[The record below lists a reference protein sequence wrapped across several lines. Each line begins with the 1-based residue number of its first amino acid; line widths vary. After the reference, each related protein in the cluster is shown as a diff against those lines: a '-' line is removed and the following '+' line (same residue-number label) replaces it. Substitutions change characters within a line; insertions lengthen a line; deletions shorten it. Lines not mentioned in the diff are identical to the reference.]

1 MQMIHLKSPSP
12 LQLYLVRNIKL
23 IQFSFT
29 FPMCFQGRWSLGA
42 ESDFCCHCPRAA
54 LQLTKCVDRAEDGKG
69 SEGLQAAKF
78 RIEMSRYE
86 ASSEFQLHSYLRSY
100 LCACF
105 MPISSSMAFWC
116 ILVSLHC
123 ITAGVW
129 AKIPKPPSC
138 ALFQTVQWCRIAMI
152 GLLRAFSV
160 LLVASVF
167 ALEGECQN
175 CEVEQVTLLQ
185 SKQSTRGQS
194 IIVKGPSPSGGT
206 ASQNL
211 APTCAEGFNAAYA
224 KCLGGT
230 NSYLMILVKND
241 DDTKAYCAYTGG
253 WAQTTEYYPD
263 HDACFVSPG
272 ENVALYFDSASQTL
286 VNWNKETVVSAP
298 LTQDWTSLSCSAS
311 GEAPC
316 KSTVTSKYARQL
328 TKEPRCWTQSK

>member
-1 MQMIHLKSPSP
+1 MPIIQIHLKNPSP

-42 ESDFCCHCPRAA
+42 ESDFRCHCPRAA
-54 LQLTKCVDRAEDGKG
+54 LQLTKCVDCAEDGKG
-69 SEGLQAAKF
+69 SEGLQAANSESNCHDTKC
-78 RIEMSRYE
+78 RVN
-86 ASSEFQLHSYLRSY
+86 SSFIVTLGTFVHVSW
-100 LCACF
+100 
-105 MPISSSMAFWC
+105 SSNMAFWYPC
-116 ILVSLHC
+116 IASPQVFGPRFQSHLCVHC
-123 ITAGVW
+123 F
-129 AKIPKPPSC
+129 KQKEN
-138 ALFQTVQWCRIAMI
+138 RHIAMI

-160 LLVASVF
+160 LLVARVF

-175 CEVEQVTLLQ
+175 CEVEHEDKVTLLQ

-194 IIVKGPSPSGGT
+194 ITVKGPSPSGVT

-230 NSYLMILVKND
+230 NSYLMIMVTND

-253 WAQTTEYYPD
+253 WAQTTENYPD

-298 LTQDWTSLSCSAS
+298 LKQDYTSLSCSAS

-328 TKEPRCWTQSK
+328 TKEPRWKFWTK

>member
-1 MQMIHLKSPSP
+1 
-12 LQLYLVRNIKL
+12 
-23 IQFSFT
+23 
-29 FPMCFQGRWSLGA
+29 
-42 ESDFCCHCPRAA
+42 
-54 LQLTKCVDRAEDGKG
+54 
-69 SEGLQAAKF
+69 
-78 RIEMSRYE
+78 
-86 ASSEFQLHSYLRSY
+86 
-100 LCACF
+100 
-105 MPISSSMAFWC
+105 
-116 ILVSLHC
+116 
-123 ITAGVW
+123 
-129 AKIPKPPSC
+129 
-138 ALFQTVQWCRIAMI
+138 MI

-316 KSTVTSKYARQL
+316 KSTVTSKYAKQL
-328 TKEPRCWTQSK
+328 TKAGKLWQEVPPGGSYTFTWDPSDGYIGVVTKTPEQIYAMYVKNNLGPASSNGLSADVPCSQSTSVQAQANDFPVQGLTGPCQKDNDDYWEAFGSGDITICFPNVPC